1 MKHMA
6 KYSLPEQAGVC
17 LILFVAAV
25 ASAQTV
31 TSLVSFDGSNGQQPY
46 GPLVQAPNGDFYG
59 VTYAGGP
66 SGAGTIFKTTSTG
79 TLTTL
84 YNFTGGGEGGT
95 PATGLLPATDE
106 NLYGTTYYGGAN
118 GKGTVFKI
126 SPSGTLTT
134 LHSFTGDD
142 GANPQTT
149 LVQGAGE
156 VFYGMTLYGGANGDG
171 ALFEITS
178 SGTLTL
184 MHSFAGT
191 DGGLPFGLTLASG
204 GLLYGT
210 TLSGGV
216 YGYGTVFVA
225 NTGGSLA
232 TLYSFTGQIDG
243 GLPWIPLLE
252 VSEGIFYGS
261 TLMGTGA
268 SSNGTL
274 FRITQNGTLNTLY
287 TFTGGADG
295 EYPEE
300 LILGTDGNLYGTAQ
314 LAGNPAPGTIFKM
327 TTSGTFTV
335 LYGFSQSDP
344 SGNEPWGGL
353 LQGTDGNFYGTNIFG
368 GSGNSGTI
376 YKMSAGLSPFVKTL
390 TAAGKVGATV
400 KILGTNL
407 TGATRVT
414 FNGTPAQF
422 TVMSA
427 TEIAATV
434 PLGATTGKVR
444 VTTPGGTLVSA
455 EKFRIR

>member
-1 MKHMA
+1 MA
-6 KYSLPEQAGVC
+6 KYKLPVQAGVC
-17 LILFVAAV
+17 LILFVAVV

-31 TSLVSFDGSNGQQPY
+31 TSLVSFDGSDGYEPY
-46 GPLVQAPNGDFYG
+46 GPLVQDPNGYLYG
-59 VTYAGGP
+59 VTHAGGP
-66 SGAGTIFKTTSTG
+66 SGAGTVFKASTTG

-84 YNFTGGGEGGT
+84 YNFTGSSDGAT
-95 PATGLLPATDE
+95 PATGLLLASDG
-106 NLYGTTYYGGAN
+106 NFYGTTYYGGTS

-134 LHSFTGDD
+134 LHSFTGAD

-156 VFYGMTLYGGANGDG
+156 VFYGLTLYGGANGDG

-178 SGTLTL
+178 AGTLTL
-184 MHSFAGT
+184 LHSFDGT

-216 YGYGTVFVA
+216 HGYGTVFVT
-225 NTGGSLA
+225 NTDGSLS
-232 TLYSFTGQIDG
+232 TLYSFSGTTDG
-243 GLPWIPLLE
+243 GLPWTPLLE
-252 VSEGIFYGS
+252 VSAGVFYGS
-261 TLMGTGA
+261 TMMGTGA

-274 FRITQNGTLNTLY
+274 FSITQDGTLNTLY

-295 EYPEE
+295 ESPEQ

-314 LAGNPAPGTIFKM
+314 LAGNPGPGAIFRM

-353 LQGTDGNFYGTNIFG
+353 LEDTDGNFYGINIFG

-376 YKMSAGLSPFVKTL
+376 YKMSAGLGPFVKTL
-390 TAAGKVGATV
+390 PAAGKVGATV
-400 KILGTNL
+400 KILGTDL

-427 TEIAATV
+427 TEIRATV
-434 PLGATTGKVR
+434 PSGATSGKAR
-444 VTTPGGTLVSA
+444 VTTPRGTLVSA
-455 EKFRIR
+455 GEFRVR